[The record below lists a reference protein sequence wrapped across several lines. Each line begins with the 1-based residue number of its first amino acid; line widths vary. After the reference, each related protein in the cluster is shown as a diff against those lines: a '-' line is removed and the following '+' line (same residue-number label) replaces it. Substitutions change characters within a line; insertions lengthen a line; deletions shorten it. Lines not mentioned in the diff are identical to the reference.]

1 MGCSR
6 RWRRSTLWKYVIFE
20 MNKIILALIFSLLC
34 QTGLLATSFKEL
46 KETKKTSYLDF
57 ILLKIEQRLIQ
68 RHSLLGS
75 QPFAL
80 RVQYQSI
87 ITNVDFSEKD
97 SKIIVSVIGV
107 MDKRRYSK
115 KKYKPKIS
123 DCNVLRNILLYG
135 KYGYNIFQ
143 KRNKHL
149 TNSDMSDIF
158 MDRFLNN
165 LTLSEKEKNYILNN
179 TLARVEVIDP
189 VKGND
194 IFCSGKI
201 NQELK

>member
-1 MGCSR
+1 M
-6 RWRRSTLWKYVIFE
+6 
-20 MNKIILALIFSLLC
+20 
-34 QTGLLATSFKEL
+34 
-46 KETKKTSYLDF
+46 
-57 ILLKIEQRLIQ
+57 
-68 RHSLLGS
+68 
-75 QPFAL
+75 
-80 RVQYQSI
+80 
-87 ITNVDFSEKD
+87 
-97 SKIIVSVIGV
+97 
-107 MDKRRYSK
+107 
-115 KKYKPKIS
+115 
-123 DCNVLRNILLYG
+123 YG